1 MTWIASSNKKNKKCL
16 LIIYMLL
23 YAKIKEQSILRNC
36 IKTSQ
41 KIDILFEE
49 LLKKYYAYYFYI

>member
-1 MTWIASSNKKNKKCL
+1 
-16 LIIYMLL
+16 MLL

-49 LLKKYYAYYFYI
+49 LFKEVLCILLLYINIYKVTTNITIKNL